1 MFSGDLYHP
10 LSLPQILGYIATVF
24 GIIGFQ
30 QKDDTKLKLYV
41 LAMSGF
47 IVAHFVLMGSFA
59 AALSAALA
67 ASRWG
72 LSIFTAV
79 RARAHIFVPLFVL
92 VFTASGYLTYEHWY
106 DALPPFGSICGTFGL
121 FYFTR
126 LKLRL
131 ILLFSGTMWL
141 VHNIASLSYGPIA
154 MESFIFLSNAVMIL
168 RFWLEDKKLPR
179 DPKDSFLS
187 RFG

>member
-1 MFSGDLYHP
+1 MFSDNIYDP

-30 QKDDTKLKLYV
+30 QKDDTKLKIFV
-41 LAMSGF
+41 LLMSGF
-47 IVAHFVLMGSFA
+47 IVSHFILMESYT

-72 LSIFTAV
+72 LSIFVAV
-79 RARAHIFVPLFVL
+79 RQRAHIFVPFFVALFVI
-92 VFTASGYLTYEHWY
+92 SGVLTFEHWY
-106 DALPPFGSICGTFGL
+106 DALPPLASICGTFGL

-126 LKLRL
+126 IRLRL
-131 ILLFSGTMWL
+131 ILLFGGSLWL
-141 VHNIASLSYGPIA
+141 THNIFAMSYGPMV
-154 MESFIFLSNAVMIL
+154 MEGFIFFSNAIMII
-168 RFWLEDKKLPR
+168 RFSIENKKLPR